1 MQTIPTRIKALFDA
15 EMPQVLRIKDSATN
29 GQVISLT
36 EADVMAG
43 GFNIDRYTSTGN
55 KLEVGTAIAA
65 EMTLKL
71 NNHDGRF
78 DLVHFEGVELKVE
91 LGVTDEEDSPP
102 YYIDCGL
109 FTCEEQPRTSNVIT
123 IHALDRMTIFDK
135 YEPTIVGWDDQSGN
149 DITDAGGNDLVFAA
163 ELVFPCT
170 VVNLIEQVCEF
181 CGATLVQRP
190 WTQMPNAN
198 LTLNGMPQISQKV
211 SYRDIIRWC
220 AGIMASCAYINYQ
233 GELDFIWYGGPD
245 SGQTQYVST
254 PDMRY
259 SSDLAEN
266 DVTIT
271 GVAYTNSQ
279 GATLVSGTP
288 DYALDLT
295 GNYLI
300 GGQASTILP
309 VIKNEVNGFTYRP
322 FSAEVVTAPYLEPFD
337 IILFTDKNG
346 VNHNVLIT
354 NMNYGLNTPTKLMG
368 KGETTAVSELSSPSA
383 MTPEQGTIIEQV
395 TQKVTDLDESL
406 NQESIFNRLTNN
418 GQEEAVILSNGHIYI
433 NASYINT
440 GILNA
445 NLIRAGKIQDAQG
458 KSFWDLVNGIL
469 NIVGTFAAESED
481 DYGDTYRT
489 ALENG
494 EVINYYNGR
503 PAGALK
509 FGLLGTGIY
518 GESFSTLNAI
528 DVNSQNEIV
537 GGAFVTANKDGTI
550 ELRGETITLGPVDTV
565 TPYEGAN
572 GTIEYIKDIDFETQS
587 GTVGQ
592 IQVVNGLIVSIT

>member
-1 MQTIPTRIKALFDA
+1 MQTVPSIVKELFDKEA
-15 EMPQVLRIKDSATN
+15 PQLLLIKDTATN
-29 GQVISLT
+29 GNTVTIT
-36 EADVMAG
+36 EADVMAN

-71 NNHDGRF
+71 NNFDGRF
-78 DLVHFEGVELKVE
+78 DLIHFEGMELKVQ
-91 LGVTDEEDSPP
+91 LGVAEGLGEPF
-102 YYIDCGL
+102 YLDCGL
-109 FTCEEQPRTSNVIT
+109 FICEEQPRTANVIT

-149 DITDAGGNDLVFAA
+149 DITDASGNDLVFAA

-190 WTQMPNAN
+190 WHTMPNYN

-220 AGIMASCAYINYQ
+220 AGIMASCAYMNYQ

-300 GGQASTILP
+300 GGQAATILP

-354 NMNYGLNTPTKLMG
+354 NMNYGLNTPTKLEG

-395 TQKVTDLDESL
+395 TQKVVDLDDSL
-406 NQESIFNRLTNN
+406 DQESIFNRLTNN
-418 GQEEAVILSNGHIYI
+418 GQEEAVILNNGHIYI

-458 KSFWDLVNGIL
+458 KSFWDMITGLL
-469 NIVGTFAAESED
+469 NVVGTFSAETETSEGTFTMRLAEGGLSLLLD
-481 DYGDTYRT
+481 NIQVAKLTWSDYGIS
-489 ALENG
+489 LSGKNSNG
-494 EVINYYNGR
+494 AMLDATV
-503 PAGALK
+503 
-509 FGLLGTGIY
+509 
-518 GESFSTLNAI
+518 
-528 DVNSQNEIV
+528 VNSQGEMTN
-537 GGAFVTANKDGTI
+537 GAFVAVQPDGNVYLQGNNI
-550 ELRGETITLGPVDTV
+550 LVGAVDEIPAYGET
-565 TPYEGAN
+565 E
-572 GTIEYIKDIDFETQS
+572 TIEYVKDVDFENQS
-587 GTVGQ
+587 VTFGQ
-592 IQVVNGLIVSIT
+592 IQFINGVAVSIT